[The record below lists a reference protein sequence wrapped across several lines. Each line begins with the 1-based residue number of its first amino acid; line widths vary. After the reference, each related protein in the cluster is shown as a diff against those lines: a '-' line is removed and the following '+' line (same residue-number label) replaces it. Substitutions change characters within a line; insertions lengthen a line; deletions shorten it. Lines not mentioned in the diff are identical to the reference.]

1 LALVNRWLM
10 DLSTT
15 LMMLMIPVMVVALIL
30 LWRFFVTQDRKELEE
45 SEHVIRL
52 ALEAEEAER
61 RK

>member
-1 LALVNRWLM
+1 M

-15 LMMLMIPVMVVALIL
+15 LMLLMIPVMTIALIL
-30 LWRFFVTQDRKELEE
+30 LWRYFVTQDRKELEE

-61 RK
+61 AKLQ